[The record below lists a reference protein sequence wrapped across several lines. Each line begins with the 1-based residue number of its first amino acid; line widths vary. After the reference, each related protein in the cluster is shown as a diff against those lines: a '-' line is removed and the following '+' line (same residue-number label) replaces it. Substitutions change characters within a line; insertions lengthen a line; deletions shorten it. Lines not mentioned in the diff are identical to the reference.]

1 MKSTRH
7 AKYNINYHFVWIPK
21 YRRPILSNIKEELEI
36 VLKDIAKSKGLE
48 ILSLEIQP
56 DHIHLFVSSPPVNS
70 PALLANW
77 FKGISARV
85 INYEK
90 KSKVLKWTRSY
101 YVGTAGNVS
110 AETIKKYI
118 EEQTNASKKDSEL

>member
-48 ILSLEIQP
+48 ILNLNSTWSLT
-56 DHIHLFVSSPPVNS
+56 S
-70 PALLANW
+70 
-77 FKGISARV
+77 G
-85 INYEK
+85 
-90 KSKVLKWTRSY
+90 
-101 YVGTAGNVS
+101 
-110 AETIKKYI
+110 
-118 EEQTNASKKDSEL
+118 

>member
-48 ILSLEIQP
+48 ILNL
-56 DHIHLFVSSPPVNS
+56 NS
-70 PALLANW
+70 
-77 FKGISARV
+77 
-85 INYEK
+85 
-90 KSKVLKWTRSY
+90 TRSLTS
-101 YVGTAGNVS
+101 G
-110 AETIKKYI
+110 
-118 EEQTNASKKDSEL
+118 